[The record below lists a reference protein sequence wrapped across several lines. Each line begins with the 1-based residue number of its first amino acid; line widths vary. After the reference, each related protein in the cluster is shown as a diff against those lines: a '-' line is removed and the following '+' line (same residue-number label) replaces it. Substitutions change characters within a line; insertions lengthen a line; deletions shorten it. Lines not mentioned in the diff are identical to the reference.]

1 MTEEAKIVQVLWD
14 YMEGNLS
21 LDEAV
26 ERFRMEGSNLD
37 REEIE
42 EFLTETP
49 RANLYNIRGERV

>member
-26 ERFRMEGSNLD
+26 ERFRTEGSNLD
-37 REEIE
+37 RQEIE